1 MIMQSELGIKE
12 EQTMP
17 KLFIYYSLSGNGDVV
32 ADYLKSKGFEIRKV
46 NASYKLSKVFF
57 FAMMKGGFDAGR
69 NKKAKLID
77 YDPDLSAYEEV
88 VIGSPIWNGKLSC
101 PINTVLSKTDFTGK
115 NLAFILYAGSG
126 SAPKTEL
133 RLKKAYPSAKIIVLK
148 EPKSHEDELD
158 KIEL

>member
-88 VIGSPIWNGKLSC
+88 VIGSPIWNGRLTP
-101 PINTVLSKTDFTGK
+101 PINTVLDKTDLGGK
-115 NLAFILYAGSG
+115 KLTFILYSGSG
-126 SAPKTEL
+126 YGKQATEKL
-133 RLKKAYPSAKIIVLK
+133 NGLYPSAKVINIK
-148 EPKSHEDELD
+148 QPKDDKNELI
-158 KIEL
+158 KTEV